1 MVFVSSELSYDSA
14 EIAVPFVV
22 GPSMIKG
29 QQTPVGMVFSD
40 TRVAG
45 IHPYRG
51 GRLIV
56 TVILY
61 SVVRNEA
68 SSDEVTFQ
76 PASTSA

>member
-1 MVFVSSELSYDSA
+1 
-14 EIAVPFVV
+14 
-22 GPSMIKG
+22 MIKG